1 MSPEQIDAG
10 YEWET
15 ANVIIERFKGIDPT
29 QVCAVLVHNHG
40 PFVWG
45 PSGRRAVENALALEI
60 VAEMAPKT
68 LLLNQGIA
76 PNSAAVARQAFPAQT
91 RCKRLLRPTCRW
103 VIKVS

>member
-76 PNSAAVARQAFPAQT
+76 PIPQPSLDKHSLRKHGASAYYGQHVDG
-91 RCKRLLRPTCRW
+91 
-103 VIKVS
+103 S